1 MASTYR
7 PDIDGLRALAVIPVV
22 LFHSGFDAVK
32 GGFVGVDV
40 FFVISGFLITRILLD
55 DIHDGRFSIAGFYE
69 RRVRRIFP
77 ALFVVLVFST
87 VAAAWMLT
95 SGEFLEYASSLAA
108 SAFFFSNYY
117 FMFDAGYFAAPS
129 ETRPLLHI
137 WSLAVEE
144 QFYIVFP
151 LLLFLLA
158 KIGKRAIG
166 LATIALLVA
175 SLSYGIWLVD
185 SAPTDA
191 FYSTP
196 GRGWQLMV
204 GALLA
209 LYPVRRALPESL
221 ANGLG
226 IVGLVLIGYSIV
238 AFSELTAFPGL
249 AATVPV
255 LGAALIL
262 FSGARNDTWAARL
275 LSTSPAR
282 ITGLISYSMYL
293 WHWPLL
299 VFYRQWSISPVTNGE
314 VTVLIVIIV
323 ILSYLSWRF
332 VEQPFRNRALF
343 GGRERI
349 LALGVGVMLVLG
361 AMSLLIMNGNG
372 FPGRHSEQVARIQQ
386 AENDRWVPEP
396 CRFVPTRD
404 NGEVRLCSIG
414 ADREPSFAVWGDS
427 HGQALAPAV
436 GESARRADRGGVF
449 FGRGGCPTL
458 LGVTQAR
465 QGFEACDD
473 EADAFIAFLA
483 EHPEIRHVVLI
494 SRWSLYA
501 MGVRFQ
507 SEPGDTVYIRDAA
520 TSTLSLDENVRVFNN
535 AFERTLS
542 ALSRLGRRVTIVEQV
557 PEAALSIP
565 QAAARKLMLGRRLE
579 LRPAVSDYIERQ
591 KLVTTLFND
600 TRYAASL
607 EVIRPQARLCGD
619 EYCEVMHDGVPIYW
633 DSSHL
638 TATHARRLS
647 NVFDSL
653 WLEGAD
659 NAAD

>member
-22 LFHSGFDAVK
+22 LFHSGFDAIK

-55 DIHDGRFSIAGFYE
+55 EIHDGRFSIAGFYE

-87 VAAAWMLT
+87 AAAAWMLT
-95 SGEFLEYASSLAA
+95 SGEFLDYASSLAA

-151 LLLFLLA
+151 LFLFLLSR
-158 KIGKRAIG
+158 IGKRAIG
-166 LATIALLVA
+166 IATAVLLVA
-175 SLSYGIWLVD
+175 SLSYGIWLVGA
-185 SAPTDA
+185 APTDA

-209 LYPVRRALPESL
+209 VYPAQRALPDAL

-226 IVGLVLIGYSIV
+226 IVGLALVCYSV
-238 AFSELTAFPGL
+238 FAFSELTAFPGA

-255 LGAALIL
+255 LGTALML
-262 FSGARNDTWAARL
+262 YSGARNETWPARL
-275 LSTSPAR
+275 LSTSPVR
-282 ITGLISYSMYL
+282 IIGLISYSMYL

-299 VFYRQWSISPVTNGE
+299 VFYRQWSISPVTNTE
-314 VTVLIVIIV
+314 VSVLIVVIV
-323 ILSYLSWRF
+323 VLSYLTWRF
-332 VEQPFRNRALF
+332 VEQPFRNRGLF

-372 FPGRHSEQVARIQQ
+372 FPGRHSEQVARIQE
-386 AENDRWVPEP
+386 AENDRWVPTP
-396 CRFVPTRD
+396 CEFFSTRG

-414 ADREPSFAVWGDS
+414 AAREPSFAVWGDS

-436 GESARRADRGGVF
+436 DQSARRADRGGVF
-449 FGRGGCPTL
+449 FGRGGCVTL

-473 EADAFIAFLA
+473 EADAFIAF
-483 EHPEIRHVVLI
+483 
-494 SRWSLYA
+494 A

-520 TSTLSLDENVRVFNN
+520 TSALSLDENRRVFSN
-535 AFERTLS
+535 AFERTLK
-542 ALSRLGRRVTIVEQV
+542 ALARLGRRVTVVEQV

-565 QAAARKLMLGRRLE
+565 QAAARKVMLGRRLE
-579 LRPAVSDYIERQ
+579 LRPAVGDYVERQ
-591 KLVTTLFND
+591 QLVTELFND
-600 TRYAASL
+600 ARFAATL
-607 EVIRPQARLCGD
+607 GVIRPQARLCGD
-619 EYCEVMHDGVPIYW
+619 EYCEVMHEGVPIYW

-638 TATHARRLS
+638 TATHARRISIL
-647 NVFDSL
+647 FDSL
-653 WLEGAD
+653 WSEGVE